1 MSHRSTDACW
11 GHAPPAPTEPLTRS
25 CAQYRNLYR
34 DPNCQY
40 LHGMPDHDVTG
51 LLAAASRGEPD
62 AMDQLFPV
70 VYDRLKMLARKH
82 LRGERGDHTL
92 SPTALVHE
100 AFLRLVD
107 QDGVSW
113 ESQSHFYGIAT
124 LAMRRILVD
133 HARRRTA
140 GKRSRHLQVT
150 LDDAAPVAGDD
161 PSEEILAV
169 DEALASLAEHDPRAA
184 RLVTLRYFGGL
195 TLEEAARVMEIS
207 PATAKRDWNLA
218 RAWLQRALG

>member
-1 MSHRSTDACW
+1 LGIQGPA
-11 GHAPPAPTEPLTRS
+11 APTEDRI
-25 CAQYRNLYR
+25 CLYL
-34 DPNCQY
+34 Q
-40 LHGMPDHDVTG
+40 GMPDHDVTG
-51 LLAAASRGEPD
+51 LLAAASRGETD

-70 VYDRLKMLARKH
+70 VYGKLKLLARKH
-82 LRGERGDHTL
+82 LRAERGDHTL

-140 GKRSRHLQVT
+140 GKRSRQLQVT
-150 LDDAAPVAGDD
+150 LDDASPIASAD
-161 PSEEILAV
+161 PSAEILAV
-169 DEALASLAEHDPRAA
+169 DEALAELAGHDPRAA

-195 TLEEAARVMEIS
+195 TIEEAAKVMAVS
-207 PATAKRDWNLA
+207 PATAKRDWILA